1 MNRRLSWLA
10 VPAAI
15 LTALL
20 YPSFFANSVTPPS
33 DAEAV
38 AAART
43 ILSKLGIDPA
53 PFKFSIRRSF
63 DEDQY
68 RRLEGAGADR
78 FAALVSPLEIEVG
91 ATAPGSAMKLVLSE
105 RLTPVEWSTSK
116 PGPANAVSDET
127 WLALF
132 GGSQAGCFAET
143 SNRTR
148 AREKRERRWTCRD
161 EATGREAHF
170 TIVFQNQ
177 APREAHLRVSSAP
190 GHPGVVLD
198 GLQDAVSIAG
208 ILTMVVLAPA
218 AFVYAVTRRKRH
230 RDHLKSA
237 VKFALLFIVLC
248 LALWAMGMLP
258 RMDGGEEGSA
268 QWLGRPLALI
278 LTLAPGFAL
287 VTGWQA
293 RSWLA
298 MQVAVQRQAPARIL
312 GRQLLS
318 GFALGQILALVVT
331 LCASAGFLW
340 GALPGLIPLDHLF
353 DRFQFT
359 TAISQTP
366 SRSIMALF
374 FFGVLLP
381 WAVRETPAPRRKGLV
396 AVCGVALTT
405 LGLHLVR
412 GNGLAAI
419 LAAAAAT
426 GVLAWGYRYL
436 GMLAVL
442 SALPSAVVAPALALA
457 AARRDSAGVAAEAVP
472 ALAAIGLCLLV
483 ARFGRAADLDS
494 VSEELARRNAPER
507 DDIRPERERLLT
519 EVALAREAQR
529 SLLPSNPPVLPG
541 VSVAAACIP
550 AGEVGG
556 DLYDYL
562 SFASGRTAFCVAD
575 VSGKGVTASVYNS
588 YAKGMLAALA
598 RRNASLETL
607 AAELNGHFLETA
619 RRKTFFTLVVALLDP
634 KLRTLRL
641 LRMGH
646 NPPLLQRA
654 SGDAEWLRPPGLGV
668 GLGSNKSL
676 MRVLQI
682 QTVQLEPGDTLVL
695 YSDGLTEAMNPDQ
708 ELYGEDRL
716 RETVAKNAGMD
727 AAALNEVLLR
737 DVDLFRKGAEPNDD
751 LTLLTLRISED
762 PWRENTVPNAAAKM

>member
-1 MNRRLSWLA
+1 MNRRLLWLA

-20 YPSFFANSVTPPS
+20 YPSFFANSVRPPS

-38 AAART
+38 AAAKA

-53 PFKFSIRRSF
+53 PFRFSVRRSF

-68 RRLEGAGADR
+68 RRLQGAGSDR
-78 FAALVSPLEIEVG
+78 FAPLVSPLEIEVE

-105 RLTPVEWSTSK
+105 RLTPMEWSTDK
-116 PGPANAVSDET
+116 PGPASAVSGET

-132 GGSQAGCFAET
+132 GGPQADCFTES

-148 AREKRERRWTCRD
+148 ARERRERRWTCRD

-170 TIVFQNQ
+170 TIIFQNQ
-177 APREAHLRVSSAP
+177 APREARLRISSAP
-190 GHPGVVLD
+190 GHQEVALGW
-198 GLQDAVSIAG
+198 LQDTVSVFG

-218 AFVYAVTRRKRH
+218 AFVFAVTRRKRH
-230 RDHLKSA
+230 RDHLKSGA
-237 VKFALLFIVLC
+237 KFALLFEVLC
-248 LALWAMGMLP
+248 LALWPMGVLP
-258 RMDGGEEGSA
+258 RLAGDSGEGVA
-268 QWLGRPLALI
+268 LWLGRPLALI

-287 VTGWQA
+287 AAGWQA

-298 MQVAVQRQAPARIL
+298 MQVAVQRQSPARIL
-312 GRQLLS
+312 GRQVLS
-318 GFALGQILALVVT
+318 GFALGQVLALAVT

-359 TAISQTP
+359 TAIAQTP
-366 SRSIMALF
+366 SRFMMALF
-374 FFGVLLP
+374 FFGVLMP
-381 WAVRETPAPRRKGLV
+381 WAMRGTPTPRRKGLV
-396 AVCGVALTT
+396 AVCGVALVT
-405 LGLHLVR
+405 LGPHLVR
-412 GNGLAAI
+412 GNGPAAI

-426 GVLAWGYRYL
+426 GVLTWGYRHL

-442 SALPSAVVAPALALA
+442 SALPAAVVAPALALA
-457 AARRDSAGVAAEAVP
+457 AARRDSAGIASELAP
-472 ALAAIGLCLLV
+472 ALTVLGLCVLV

-494 VSEELARRNAPER
+494 VSEELARRNTPER
-507 DDIRPERERLLT
+507 DDVRPERERLLT
-519 EVALAREAQR
+519 EVSLAREAQQ
-529 SLLPSNPPVLPG
+529 SLLPSSPPVLPG

-619 RRKTFFTLVVALLDP
+619 HRKVFFTLVVALLDP
-634 KLRTLRL
+634 ETRMLRL

-646 NPPLLQRA
+646 NPPLLHRA
-654 SGDAEWLRPPGLGV
+654 NGGVEWLRPPGLGV
-668 GLGSNKSL
+668 GLGSNKAL
-676 MRVLQI
+676 MRVLKI

-695 YSDGLTEAMNPDQ
+695 YSDGLTEAMNLDKD
-708 ELYGEDRL
+708 LYGEDRL
-716 RETVAKNAGMD
+716 RDTVEENAGMD
-727 AAALNEVLLR
+727 ASALNEVLLR
-737 DVDLFRKGAEPNDD
+737 DVDSFRNGAEPNDD
-751 LTLLTLRISED
+751 LTLLTLRISEV
-762 PWRENTVPNAAAKM
+762 ESGG